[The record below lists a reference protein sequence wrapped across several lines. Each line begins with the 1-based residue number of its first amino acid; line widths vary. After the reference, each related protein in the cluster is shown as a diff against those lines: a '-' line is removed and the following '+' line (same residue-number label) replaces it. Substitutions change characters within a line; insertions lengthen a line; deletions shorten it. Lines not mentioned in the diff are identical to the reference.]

1 MKEIRPIL
9 YGVADYAAIAAAF
22 AVAASA
28 LFSVAAYAD
37 ETAKRPMALVIM
49 TDGLRADTVESG
61 RMPNLERLR
70 AGKWMPGYKSA
81 WTLTGQVSPGSIP
94 SSAPNHVSIA
104 TGYGVPTHGLT
115 SNAQLEA
122 GAFTAK
128 PTWLKRIAD
137 ARPGATAL
145 FVFSW
150 WPDANLY
157 PAEGVEFM
165 KSPTNEDD
173 APNASALSLRLAGA
187 DAPDVTLW
195 FIDAPDVAGHAHN
208 FYPMSSPY
216 LAAAETT
223 DRYIGMALDAIASR
237 PTFAEEDWL
246 VAVVSDHG
254 GYANQH
260 GVVQSGNMASHSV
273 PIVICGT
280 GMTQG
285 RIPGVPYN
293 YCVAANVLGH
303 FGVTV
308 PDLEA
313 TPSDGAPE
321 PLARTLNDGL
331 AVYLPFDG
339 GTAANVAPGSGVT
352 PEPSTGTAPAF
363 SDNGMCGK
371 YMNLPSGAY
380 LKLTGTDTG
389 SLAYEDSGRSFTAI
403 VWTRH
408 NGQTADTD
416 PVLFGNKNW
425 ALGSNAGVAFLARM
439 KRTFVVSG
447 SNRDY
452 EGAGFNAGDG
462 ANRLDIGPFDNE
474 GSSAWTFYAV
484 RRTDDGVIT
493 VYQGRSN
500 GILGWT
506 CGTFDGFTLASGLP
520 FCIGQDGTGGYSK
533 QFVGGVDDFALWT
546 RGLSHDDI
554 RRIYECGRAGSPL
567 GDLLAIDANDAPK
580 MDVASPSD
588 GVYEISFGG
597 RRSGTHALSI
607 AYGTADAGEDKYAWD
622 SFEKIADIPAATA
635 SYTYNVPETLKA
647 SNARFRFFLMQTNS
661 LPYVKEVEYAHSD
674 GTAYF
679 NSGIAPRRELIAEF
693 DIRLTADNTEWGTGK
708 TEEQT
713 AIYENMFGAFCGTDK
728 LGNYGMCR
736 FHKVGDS
743 NHNKWDREYNSGKGY
758 QFVGN
763 CVPDTDYHVVFSTTN
778 LFVNGTA
785 YNSGITSANFIEGG
799 YGIALYRNEKNGAIY
814 DDTMIGYYKR
824 FALYTPKRKV
834 RGYVPVVDAGGTVG
848 MFDSVTGQFTASVG
862 TAFTA
867 GADQDVA
874 RYGWVRCV
882 SEPHLASA
890 TIPFTATYTGA
901 GTDPLDFTDGAN
913 WNCTNAFGFALS
925 ADTIPAID
933 TDVTVSGMT
942 AFQAVKGRTMFVCK
956 SLKFDNATLPD
967 NADIRGLDFSKV
979 TSDSVIDLQ
988 GRMLLL
994 ADETSAAFASFTI
1007 KDTSLGAPGTV
1018 RVSPASGT
1026 LSNSSVAL
1034 TGNLR
1039 LQKEGAGI
1047 FVPAKA
1053 SQTYTGGTDV
1063 SNGTI
1068 RVNATVSGHFGTGAV
1083 TVLMNA
1089 VFDVYGKDA
1098 TSATMVLAGGT
1109 LKNSANAVAYLPKVL
1124 SLAADSTI
1132 LYAGSNNSND
1142 MYAPKNC
1149 EWNLGGKTLSIA
1161 MTGNDSDFNFIQGG
1175 NNVVSNGTI
1184 TVTVATGSGKKGF
1197 FAIRDLKGRDGLKL
1211 DIGNTYMR
1219 LQDSN
1224 NDSTVEDFTANPP
1237 SDSDV
1242 YSRNKLLQI
1251 YGRFMPKTATG
1262 FNMTMMDG
1270 STLDLS
1276 QRTGA
1281 YDCAFPDNTYK
1292 ANSSEPC
1299 TLQFAST
1306 DEDGNGTVD
1315 VKVALGDR
1323 TKEELKTI
1331 ISGDGLI
1338 VKWSSEP
1345 AANVE
1350 FSLDD
1355 ATLARGYRIKRV
1367 TGGLKLLRPN
1377 GLTIIVR

>member
-533 QFVGGVDDFALWT
+533 QFVGGVDDCALWT

-799 YGIALYRNEKNGAIY
+799 YGIALYRNLKNGAIY
-814 DDTMIGYYKR
+814 DDTMIGYFKN
-824 FALYTPKRKV
+824 FSLYTPKRKV
-834 RGYVPVVDAGGTVG
+834 RDYIPAVDAGGTVG
-848 MFDSVTGQFTASVG
+848 MFDRVTGQFVSSAG
-862 TAFTA
+862 TALTA
-867 GADQDVA
+867 GPDKDST
-874 RYGWVRCV
+874 RCGWVRCV
-882 SEPHLASA
+882 SQSFNASS
-890 TIPFTATYTGA
+890 TTPMTATYTGA
-901 GTDPLDFTDGAN
+901 GADPLDFTDGAN
-913 WNCTNAFGFALS
+913 WICFNGYGTQLDAS
-925 ADTIPAID
+925 TIPTEETA
-933 TDVTVSGMT
+933 VTVAGET
-942 AFQAVKGRTMFVCK
+942 VFAVTNGAAMPACA
-956 SLKFDNATLPD
+956 SIKFDNATPT
-967 NADIRGLDFSKV
+967 NAMDWSGIDFSKV
-979 TSDSVIDLQ
+979 AANSVIDLQ
-988 GRMLLL
+988 GRTLLVDD
-994 ADETSAAFASFTI
+994 AVSANLTI
-1007 KDTSLGAPGTV
+1007 TDTSSGNPGTLCWTV
-1018 RVSPASGT
+1018 VSGT
-1026 LSNSSVAL
+1026 CLNDKTTLA
-1034 TGNLR
+1034 GNLKFR
-1039 LQKEGAGI
+1039 KEGEGT
-1047 FVPAKA
+1047 FVAAKMGL
-1053 SQTYTGGTDV
+1053 TYTGGTEV
-1063 SNGTI
+1063 AEGTV
-1068 RVNATVSGHFGTGAV
+1068 RVGSSGTGHFGTGVV
-1083 TVLMNA
+1083 TVSAEA
-1089 VFDVYGKDA
+1089 VFDVNGIDV
-1098 TSATMVLAGGT
+1098 SSVTMVLAGGT
-1109 LKNSANAVAYLPKVL
+1109 LQNSATSGATLPKVL
-1124 SLAADSTI
+1124 TLSADS
-1132 LYAGSNNSND
+1132 LVVHANASSDKND
-1142 MYAPKNC
+1142 MTVPNQC
-1149 EWNLGGKTLSIA
+1149 NWNLGGKTLSIS
-1161 MTGNDSDFNFIQGG
+1161 MTGNDSDFNFSASGP
-1175 NNVVSNGTI
+1175 NVVSNGTI
-1184 TVTVATGSGKKGF
+1184 SVTVGTASGVTKGY
-1197 FAIRDLKGRDGLKL
+1197 FAIRQISGKDGLRL
-1211 DIGNTYMR
+1211 DLGNTYMR
-1219 LQDSN
+1219 LQDGSGSSSVM
-1224 NDSTVEDFTANPP
+1224 DLTANPVG
-1237 SDSDV
+1237 DV
-1242 YSRNKLLQI
+1242 YNANNNRLQI
-1251 YGRFMPKTATG
+1251 YGIFTPKTATG
-1262 FNMTMMDG
+1262 FNMTMMGG
-1270 STLDLS
+1270 STLNLS
-1276 QRTGA
+1276 QWTGA
-1281 YDCAFPDNTYK
+1281 YNCAFPDNTYK
-1292 ANSSEPC
+1292 KGSNQPC
-1299 TLQFAST
+1299 DLQFAANATVTVNVEGRSDLKAVAKSASPYIVT
-1306 DEDGNGTVD
+1306 WSAKPADTVSFVLDAATQSHGFEVAIEDGGLRLIAPPGFSV
-1315 VKVALGDR
+1315 
-1323 TKEELKTI
+1323 I
-1331 ISGDGLI
+1331 I
-1338 VKWSSEP
+1338 
-1345 AANVE
+1345 
-1350 FSLDD
+1350 
-1355 ATLARGYRIKRV
+1355 R
-1367 TGGLKLLRPN
+1367 
-1377 GLTIIVR
+1377 